1 MKIGEADEIL
11 RKYNLD
17 KGANVEF
24 KMKTRNDSGK
34 MNVGL
39 RLRICAEH
47 MEKKKRELQKER
59 ERILKGRIEKCPN
72 FEIELENNPYAHP
85 ECSFIN
91 MIVAKNFCF
100 ECAFYIK
107 NVKEI
112 DISIKE
118 LSEAAECFRQEA
130 YYDDMWQ

>member
-1 MKIGEADEIL
+1 MTIIEAGEIL

-17 KGANVEF
+17 RDANEEF
-24 KMKTRNDSGK
+24 KLKTRGDRGK
-34 MNVGL
+34 LNVGL

-59 ERILKGRIEKCPN
+59 EQIVKGRVEKCPN
-72 FEIELENNPYAHP
+72 FEIELRKNPYAHP

-91 MIVAKNFCF
+91 MILPKSFCL
-100 ECAFYIK
+100 ECDFYIK

-118 LSEAAECFRQEA
+118 LSKAAECFRQEA
-130 YYDDMWQ
+130 DYDDTWQ